1 MRTLVAALRPALHW
15 VLPITQE
22 RVSRSRL
29 ITLFSNPL
37 FPGWL
42 WLLFAGAVTV
52 VYRGLTQSLT
62 TDEAYAYHLFLNQ
75 KAAVLFEK
83 YDAAYHVLHTW
94 ASWLAVH
101 KFGKSEAILRLPSMV
116 AGLFYLV
123 GVGVLCKR
131 ITADRWRFLA
141 AVVLLSAN
149 PLVADYLSAARG
161 YGAALAFF
169 VWAFD
174 ALLSHRPARA
184 SALMALSVACN
195 LTFLVPAAAASA
207 VYLVYR
213 ARAGEQIVPLVKK
226 LALPFFA
233 IAIPILAVPLLHA
246 EPSNFY
252 YGAPDFGTS
261 LNTLVESS
269 LAHGD
274 AAPPA
279 WAGTTARAVLPLL
292 AAAML
297 LWGIRTARERA
308 FHVTMA
314 AGALLLSTL
323 TLVAAHQILGVPYPW
338 TRTGLYLIW
347 LFLVLCLTLWEAT
360 ARERGF
366 RGLLPLVFGTVCV
379 LLAGMFVAQFETRYY
394 YDFRDDAQVNAM
406 MRRVSTIDS
415 GRPACI
421 GGSWRFEPTVN
432 YYRLRYRLTWI
443 EEMKRTP
450 EPQSGCRFLILES
463 THQDF
468 LNRLGLRLL
477 WRDPLSG
484 AILAEAAP

>member
-1 MRTLVAALRPALHW
+1 M
-15 VLPITQE
+15 PIVQE
-22 RVSRSRL
+22 RSPSRSRVL
-29 ITLFSNPL
+29 ALFTNPL
-37 FPGWL
+37 LPGWL

-52 VYRGLTQSLT
+52 IYRGLTQSLT

-116 AGLFYLV
+116 AGLFYLA
-123 GVGVLCKR
+123 GVAVLCKR

-174 ALLSHRPARA
+174 ALLFHRPARA

-195 LTFLVPAAAASA
+195 LTFLVPAAGASA
-207 VYLVYR
+207 VYLAYR
-213 ARAGEQIVPLVKK
+213 ARAGDGIVPLVKK

-233 IAIPILAVPLLHA
+233 ITVPILAIPLLHA
-246 EPSNFY
+246 EASNFY
-252 YGAPDFGTS
+252 YGAPDLATS
-261 LNTLVESS
+261 MNTLAESS

-274 AAPPA
+274 PTPPR
-279 WAGTTARAVLPLL
+279 WAGVTLRAVLPFL

-297 LWGIRTARERA
+297 LWGIRRARERA
-308 FHVTMA
+308 FHVIMA
-314 AGALLLSTL
+314 AGALFASMLI
-323 TLVAAHQILGVPYPW
+323 LVAAHAVLGVPYPW

-347 LFLVLCLTLWEAT
+347 LFLLLCLMLWEAT

-366 RGLLPLVFGTVCV
+366 RLLLPLAFGTVCV

-406 MRRVSTIDS
+406 MRRVGAMDS
-415 GRPACI
+415 GQSACI

-463 THQDF
+463 AHQESLD
-468 LNRLGLRLL
+468 RLGLRLL